1 MRYEDWWAE
10 SVTKSEII
18 HVFGGITDF
27 TTVGTLLPVVPRL
40 LVKHHTAT
48 SDRKAISSPSMATP
62 EF

>member
-18 HVFGGITDF
+18 HVLGGITAF
-27 TTVGTLLPVVPRL
+27 ATMVTLLPVVPRL

-48 SDRKAISSPSMATP
+48 SDMKAISSPFMATP